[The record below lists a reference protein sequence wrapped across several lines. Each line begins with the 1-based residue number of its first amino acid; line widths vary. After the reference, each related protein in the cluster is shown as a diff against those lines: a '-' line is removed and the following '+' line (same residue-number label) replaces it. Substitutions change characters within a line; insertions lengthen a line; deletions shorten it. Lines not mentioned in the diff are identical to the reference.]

1 MTSHSRVATPTGTP
15 GCLQLGPQWS
25 PQHETPNPTNHLVL
39 TLETGEATIFTPALP
54 SSQTKGVGILH
65 ADLSL
70 TYLKISGVL
79 GLGGGSADCGT
90 FRKKEEGEDDQRK

>member
-54 SSQTKGVGILH
+54 AVKSDEGCGHSARGLKSNLPE
-65 ADLSL
+65 DLWGFG
-70 TYLKISGVL
+70 SGRRL
-79 GLGGGSADCGT
+79 C
-90 FRKKEEGEDDQRK
+90 